1 MEAAGTGSGPA
12 DTGIAAA
19 TAGVGA
25 ETAGIGAA
33 DTGIGATT
41 AGMAATATSAAGS
54 DVTGSGT
61 GAAAAR
67 GAAGATV
74 AAGTRSSANGIG
86 AGTSEDVSVWQ
97 RLETFNG
104 SETISFFNERGDAAG
119 AAADADLASIF
130 SQMTFSSLPANQINS
145 NAQIQS
151 IPVPINKKKQEKKTK
166 LKERNIHQTEP
177 LEESKETTE
186 EEEEEEEEQKKTNKN
201 TLPGER
207 AKMQNEKCGTKRNQT
222 MKPKKKK
229 KWGKKMI
236 IHRAVGVEKSE
247 AGSMG
252 TMRCV
257 YYLSGNTQ
265 GNRLVSGQC

>member
-1 MEAAGTGSGPA
+1 MG
-12 DTGIAAA
+12 
-19 TAGVGA
+19 
-25 ETAGIGAA
+25 
-33 DTGIGATT
+33 
-41 AGMAATATSAAGS
+41 
-54 DVTGSGT
+54 
-61 GAAAAR
+61 
-67 GAAGATV
+67 
-74 AAGTRSSANGIG
+74 
-86 AGTSEDVSVWQ
+86 
-97 RLETFNG
+97 
-104 SETISFFNERGDAAG
+104 
-119 AAADADLASIF
+119 
-130 SQMTFSSLPANQINS
+130 PANQINS

-177 LEESKETTE
+177 LEESKETT
-186 EEEEEEEEQKKTNKN
+186 EEEEEEQKKTNKN

-257 YYLSGNTQ
+257 Y
-265 GNRLVSGQC
+265 

>member
-33 DTGIGATT
+33 DTGIGAAT

-151 IPVPINKKKQEKKTK
+151 IPVPINKKKTGKKKTK

-207 AKMQNEKCGTKRNQT
+207 AKMQNEKCGTKRNQM
-222 MKPKKKK
+222 MKPKKKNGGR
-229 KWGKKMI
+229 KWSSI
-236 IHRAVGVEKSE
+236 E
-247 AGSMG
+247 
-252 TMRCV
+252 
-257 YYLSGNTQ
+257 L
-265 GNRLVSGQC
+265 